1 MEFQQVIESRYSV
14 RDYAQTPVE
23 DEKINEILQ
32 AGRLAPTARNGQPQ
46 LVYVIKSKEGLEKVK
61 KLTLSA
67 FNSPVVML
75 ICGDKNREKISSV
88 SGISMMPFDVTIVQ
102 THMMLKATDLG
113 LGSCWVCYFK
123 PEDATKLFNL
133 PQNIVPYS
141 LLFVGYPSDSAKPHV
156 WHASSKSVDEYT
168 KYI

>member
-1 MEFQQVIESRYSV
+1 MEFQEVIEKRYSV
-14 RDYAQTPVE
+14 REYVDKAVE
-23 DEKINEILQ
+23 EEKINAILE

-46 LVYVIKSKEGLEKVK
+46 LIYVIKSNEGLEKVK

-67 FNSPVVML
+67 FNSPIVFM

-113 LGSCWVCYFK
+113 LGSCWVCHFK
-123 PEDATKLFNL
+123 PSDATEIFNL
-133 PQNIVPYS
+133 PKNVVPYS
-141 LLFVGYPSDSAKPHV
+141 LLFVGYPADNATPKS
-156 WHASSKSVDEYT
+156 WHYESVKVEDYV
-168 KYI
+168 KYL

>member
-1 MEFQQVIESRYSV
+1 MDFQKVIESRFSV
-14 RDYAQTPVE
+14 RDYSDAPVE
-23 DEKINEILQ
+23 KDKIDAILQ
-32 AGRLAPTARNGQPQ
+32 AGRLAPTARNNQPQ
-46 LVYVIKSKEGLEKVK
+46 SIYVIQSKEGLEKVK
-61 KLTLSA
+61 ILTKSA
-67 FNSPVVML
+67 FNSPVVFL
-75 ICGDKNREKISSV
+75 CCGNKDYEIISSI
-88 SGISMMPFDVTIVQ
+88 SGLSMMQMDVAIVQ

-141 LLFVGYPSDSAKPHV
+141 LLFVGYPSDNAKPHV